1 MNEWIIV
8 IGLLT
13 PFIGTCLGSSLAFFM
28 KKELSPKIQ
37 KLLLGF
43 TAGIM
48 VAASIWSLLIP
59 AIDMSLGIKWL
70 PPLVGFLLGI
80 FFLLLL
86 DHIIP
91 HLHIEKSEPEGPKTK
106 LKKSAMLA
114 LAVTLHNIPEGM
126 AVGTILIGLIAGS
139 DITIYAAIALTIG
152 VAIQNI
158 PEGAIISM
166 PMRNAGSSRRKAC
179 LYGILSGFV
188 EPVAGFITI
197 MFASLAVPV
206 LPYLLAFAAGAM
218 IYVVTEELIPSSQYG
233 KHTDIGTIGLA
244 LGFALMMV
252 LDVALG

>member
-1 MNEWIIV
+1 MDEYIII
-8 IGLLT
+8 IGLLI
-13 PFIGTCLGSSLAFFM
+13 PFVGTCLGSSLALFM
-28 KKELSPKIQ
+28 KKELGEKTQ

-59 AIDMSLGIKWL
+59 AIDMSTGVKWV
-70 PPLVGFLLGI
+70 PALVGFLMGI
-80 FFLLLL
+80 FFLLIL

-91 HLHIEKSEPEGPKTK
+91 HLHIEKTEAEGPKTK

-126 AVGTILIGLIAGS
+126 AVGVVLIGLISGS

-166 PMRNAGSSRRKAC
+166 PMRNAGSSRKRAC
-179 LYGILSGFV
+179 VYGLLSGLV
-188 EPVAGFITI
+188 EPVAGALTI
-197 MFASLAVPV
+197 LGASLAVPV

-218 IYVVTEELIPSSQYG
+218 MYVVTEELIPSSQYG

-244 LGFALMMV
+244 FGFCLMMV